1 MAKEEMKE
9 KKVKERDTLVT
20 CRVLF
25 VSILDKIYLW
35 CLILSFVLLTAN
47 NFAGDIANLH
57 YGFWAKVGNEVLII
71 IGTGI
76 AYLILN
82 WFYKCAVKTMLC
94 LTEKEVYKEAYVPFK
109 RSETTIPL
117 NKITGVSTIN
127 VFWIFRSIII
137 HQYGKLPMIFFTW
150 NNQEFKD
157 KLDELVVKEDKKI
170 RNEFEDKNII
180 TEDKLKFLKYFAI
193 TLAGIICFIGILRF
207 VLFIFGTERR
217 IVGTYEYSDNYNT
230 DQIVLVDDGTCDVD
244 DIISSS
250 VTECEWVYN
259 NDTKKVEITY
269 ESGYYYKYD
278 DTIELE
284 YNFKEKTLQ
293 SSSRTYTKID

>member
-1 MAKEEMKE
+1 MSKEETKE
-9 KKVKERDTLVT
+9 IKERDTLVT
-20 CRVLF
+20 SRVLF
-25 VSILDKIYLW
+25 VSVLDKIYLI

-82 WFYKCAVKTMLC
+82 WFYRCAVKTMLC
-94 LTEKEVYKEAYVPFK
+94 LTEKEVYKESYVPFK

-117 NKITGVSTIN
+117 NKITGVTTYN

-170 RNEFEDKNII
+170 KNEFQDKNII

-193 TLAGIICFIGILRF
+193 ALVGIICFIGILRF
-207 VLFIFGTERR
+207 IIFVFGTERK
-217 IVGTYEYSDNYNT
+217 IIGTYEYSDNYGAYK
-230 DQIVLVDDGTCDVD
+230 IVLESDGTCNVD

-250 VTECEWVYN
+250 VSKCAWEYN
-259 NDTKKVEITY
+259 NDTKKVLVIY
-269 ESGYYYKYD
+269 ESGYYYRYD
-278 DTIELE
+278 DTMELD
-284 YNFKEKTLQ
+284 YNSKEKTLQ
-293 SSSRTYTKID
+293 SSSRTYTKVN